1 MEHGP
6 VCKGPGCGKRS
17 GIRVTDIGSLVCTY
31 CGTEEFDFL
40 NAMYG
45 RQLPYCVP
53 LMPTVSYTRSKRF
66 RKYLQRASMQQSGNS
81 VPEATWKYL
90 FEGGP
95 YSNPGA
101 IVRHLK
107 RAPKHIRKKCY
118 DSLPLLTKTLCPHV
132 QVPTLSEKDK
142 NQALAAFRTL
152 DDAYNQGEPF
162 VSYLYAL
169 KFILKRIGR
178 GDVLPFLNKI
188 QCKKRRFAYQRRLQK
203 IHQ

>member
-1 MEHGP
+1 MHVP
-6 VCKGPGCGKRS
+6 PCRGCSKVS
-17 GIRVTDIGSLVCTY
+17 GIRVTDIGSTVCVH
-31 CGTEEFDFL
+31 CGVEEFDFL
-40 NAMYG
+40 NVQYG
-45 RQLPYCVP
+45 RQLQYCVP
-53 LMPTVSYTRSKRF
+53 LVPPVSYTRVKRF

-81 VPEATWKYL
+81 VPECTWRYL

-95 YSNPGA
+95 YSGPGD
-101 IVRHLK
+101 IVHRLK

-169 KFILKRIGR
+169 EFILQRIGR

-203 IHQ
+203 IYQ